1 MSKVLS
7 AEPVSNEL
15 LPPLPKP
22 RPVARLSFQSP
33 LSRLVLISLL
43 LAILMIPSCQIRDVI
58 SERSQ
63 RSSQA
68 IGEVTGKW
76 GGAQTLVAPVLR
88 VPYRL
93 REVKVDSKGVA
104 TEGFS
109 SVQYAYFLPRT
120 LDINAQ
126 QEVQQRT
133 RGIFQ
138 VPVFNTR
145 ITAGGNFAAP
155 SLAELKLQSDDA
167 VLDLANT
174 ELLIGLSDPRSLQA
188 GASLSIDGQPYA
200 LRPAGTSING
210 LRATIGNV
218 ITADKLWDGM
228 RYDISFSVNGSGS
241 LSFAP
246 MAEETHVSLHGNWPH
261 PSFDGDWLP
270 VKREINE
277 HGFSAE
283 WSVSYLGRNI
293 AQQWNDYSAS
303 TDNEKV
309 QGKYTQRFGVSLVS
323 PVDTYSMAERI
334 TKYGLLTLVFT
345 FGVIWLTEVLSGVRL
360 HPIQYGFIGAALCLF
375 ALLQLSF
382 AEHFGFNAAFLVS
395 AAAVVSM
402 VTFYCRAAL
411 KRTGRALLV
420 GGVLSGLYGYL
431 YMILKAEDYA
441 LLGGSLALFAALATA
456 MWLTRRIDWTS
467 NRDAT

>member
-1 MSKVLS
+1 M
-7 AEPVSNEL
+7 SNEPRKDEL
-15 LPPLPKP
+15 PPPLPTA
-22 RPVARLSFQSP
+22 RPVVRLSFQSP
-33 LSRLVLISLL
+33 LSRLLLIGLL

-63 RSSQA
+63 RSTEA
-68 IGEVTGKW
+68 MLEVTGKW

-88 VPYRL
+88 VPYQL
-93 REVKVDSKGVA
+93 RQVNVDSKGVR
-104 TEGFS
+104 TESLGD
-109 SVQYAYFLPRT
+109 VEYAYFLPRT
-120 LDINAQ
+120 LNISAQ
-126 QEVQQRT
+126 QQVQQRS

-138 VPVFNTR
+138 IPVFSTHV
-145 ITAGGNFAAP
+145 TAGGNFAAP
-155 SLAELKLQSDDA
+155 SLAELKLQPDEA

-174 ELLIGLSDPRSLQA
+174 ELLIGLSDSRSLQA
-188 GASLSIDGQPYA
+188 GASLSIDGQPYT
-200 LRPAGTSING
+200 LRPAGTSIAG
-210 LRATIGNV
+210 LRATIGNAL
-218 ITADKLWDGM
+218 TGDKLWDGM
-228 RYDISFSVNGSGS
+228 RYDISFDVNGSGS

-261 PSFDGDWLP
+261 PSFNGDWLP
-270 VKREINE
+270 TKRDINQ

-293 AQQWNDYSAS
+293 AQQWRDGGRSINN
-303 TDNEKV
+303 NEV
-309 QGKYTQRFGVSLVS
+309 QGKPTQSFGVSLVT
-323 PVDTYSMAERI
+323 PGDTYSLAERI
-334 TKYGLLTLVFT
+334 TKYGLLTMLFT

-382 AEHFGFNAAFLVS
+382 AEHFGFNAAFAVS

-402 VTFYCRAAL
+402 VTFYSRAAL

-456 MWLTRRIDWTS
+456 MWLTRRIDWTRNS
-467 NRDAT
+467 DTT